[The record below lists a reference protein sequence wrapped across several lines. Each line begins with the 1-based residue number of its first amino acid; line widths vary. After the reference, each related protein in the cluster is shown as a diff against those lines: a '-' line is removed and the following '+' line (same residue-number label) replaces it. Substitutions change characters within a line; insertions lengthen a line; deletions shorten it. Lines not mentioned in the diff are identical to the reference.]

1 MSSALDLS
9 GRPSAEMLRP
19 QPAASRPLIAV
30 VFEGLSE
37 EYKRLPS
44 VLLYDAEGAR
54 LYERVCEQP
63 EHYVAR
69 CEAALLQTHGAE
81 IAEFVG
87 AQAAVVE
94 YGVGTAHAS
103 GLLLG
108 ALPAPHSYLPVDVEP
123 GRLARA
129 CAAAR
134 SRLRTLRVHPLCQD
148 YRDLL
153 VLPPVVG
160 SAQRRLAFFPH
171 SGLGNFRPLEVVALL
186 NEVRERMSDRGALLA
201 GVDLAPSPE
210 VLQRAY
216 DDAAGA
222 MAAFNLNLLRRVNR
236 ELDATFDLRAFEHQA
251 VWNAVDRRLEIGLVS
266 LRAQNP
272 TVAGIGV
279 GFAAEER
286 IVTGFCY
293 RHTPEE
299 FGKLARIAGWSVRRS
314 WVDEATGYSLQYL
327 EAGDA

>member
-1 MSSALDLS
+1 MSSALDFS
-9 GRPSAEMLRP
+9 GRLSPELLRP
-19 QPAASRPLIAV
+19 QPASSRPLVAL

-37 EYKRLPS
+37 EAKRLPS
-44 VLLYDAEGAR
+44 VLLYDDEGAR

-69 CEAALLQTHGAE
+69 CEAALLQAHGAE

-94 YGVGTAHAS
+94 YGVGTSHAS

-134 SRLRTLRVHPLCQD
+134 SRLRTLRVHSLCQD

-153 VLPPVVG
+153 ALPAVVG
-160 SAQRRLAFFPH
+160 SAQRRLAFFPEA
-171 SGLGNFRPLEVVALL
+171 GLGNYRPLEVVALL
-186 NEVRERMSDRGALLA
+186 NDVRERMSDRGALLA
-201 GVDLAPSPE
+201 GVDLAPSPAM
-210 VLQRAY
+210 LQRAY

-222 MAAFNLNLLRRVNR
+222 MAAFNLNLLRRINR
-236 ELDATFDLRAFEHQA
+236 ELDATFDLRTFEHRA
-251 VWNAVDRRLEIGLVS
+251 VWNADYRRLEIGLVS

-279 GFAAEER
+279 GLAADEW
-286 IVTGFCY
+286 IVTGYGY
-293 RHTPEE
+293 RHTQEE